1 MARLDTVCLV
11 ETPEGTDL
19 HAELAGLVP
28 RALAYSIDFLLR
40 MVVLFALSIVLAFAG
55 RAGDGLLL
63 IAFFVLEWGYP
74 ILFEVLRGGQTVGK
88 KAFNIKVVNED
99 LTPIRFGPS
108 LIRNLLRTA
117 DIFPFLY
124 VFGSISMVMTQ
135 KFQRLGDLAA
145 NTVVVYTHPNTH
157 ESAGMT
163 LESVESV
170 TPSYP
175 ISEDQQTA
183 FINFALNRGQLSVA
197 RQQEIAEIIRP
208 RMPMRIDDAK
218 NYVRGVGKWLLGAR

>member
-1 MARLDTVCLV
+1 MRLDTVCLV

-40 MVVLFALSIVLAFAG
+40 MVIIIALSIVLAVAG
-55 RAGDGLLL
+55 RVGDGLLL

-74 ILFEVLRGGQTVGK
+74 IFFEVFRGGQTVGK

-117 DIFPFLY
+117 DLFPFLY
-124 VFGSISMVMTQ
+124 VFGSISMMMTN

-145 NTVVVYTHPNTH
+145 KTVVVYSDPRSHDAAVLT
-157 ESAGMT
+157 
-163 LESVESV
+163 SVEAV
-170 TPSYP
+170 VPSYP
-175 ISEDQQTA
+175 IGEDQQTA
-183 FINFALNRGQLSVA
+183 FINFALNRGHLSIA

-208 RMPMRIDDAK
+208 RMPMRVSNATA
-218 NYVRGVGKWLLGAR
+218 YVRGVGKWLLGAK